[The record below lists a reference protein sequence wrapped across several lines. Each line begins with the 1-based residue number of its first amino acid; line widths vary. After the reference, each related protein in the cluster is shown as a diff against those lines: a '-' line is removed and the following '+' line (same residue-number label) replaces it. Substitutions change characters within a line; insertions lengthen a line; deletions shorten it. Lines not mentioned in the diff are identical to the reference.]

1 MRKIV
6 LGVFLGLLAGLLLGK
21 ANAVDTPVQPE
32 EVAAA
37 YFVAIQASDLDA
49 AGRLFARESSIF
61 ETGGVEGNWQH
72 YRDHHLGP
80 EIDAIASFAID
91 PLMSLR
97 QHQGKGRPLLSNKKT
112 ASRGTDR
119 TGEHP

>member
-49 AGRLFARESSIF
+49 AGRLFARESNL
-61 ETGGVEGNWQH
+61 ERNPAWRARVARLGA
-72 YRDHHLGP
+72 RDHP
-80 EIDAIASFAID
+80 NS
-91 PLMSLR
+91 S
-97 QHQGKGRPLLSNKKT
+97 GR
-112 ASRGTDR
+112 
-119 TGEHP
+119 